1 MRSLGVCFV
10 DLTGYTRLT
19 EERGD
24 RFAADVAAQLAS
36 LVRSIRRDSRRSTRR
51 RMLAIDF
58 IVPT

>member
-1 MRSLGVCFV
+1 V

-36 LVRSIRRDSRRSTRR
+36 LVKDISRAGAEARSAGWATEGCSTSATRP
-51 RMLAIDF
+51 
-58 IVPT
+58 VP

>member
-36 LVRSIRRDSRRSTRR
+36 LVKDIARR
-51 RMLAIDF
+51 RAGARSGG
-58 IVPT
+58 